1 MSASPQQEQYK
12 AHVGRIARGAGIGS
26 FGEGAGRLLNY
37 VTQIALARMYGPT
50 LLGLY
55 VLGITV
61 VQAANVFAQFGMNQ
75 GVVRQVAHYQ
85 AQKDVAR
92 VRGSI
97 LMVLWIGFALSL
109 MLAGLIFF
117 GAGFLA
123 ESVFSKPSL
132 EAVIRAFSVSLPFFT
147 VMSLALWATQGFQTV
162 KYDAYVQQVQRP
174 LLNLVLV
181 LIFYFLGA
189 RVLGAVA
196 AYILSMAAGAV
207 FALYYLRRIF
217 PKLLDRDTPPKFEPR
232 ALFGVSAPMVVAN
245 FTQHMNS
252 WIVVVVLGAL
262 ATAESVGIFNASA
275 RTAALSALV
284 LSAFKIFS
292 PMVSNLYGRGE
303 LEDLGNLYRDISRWA
318 FTGSLVL
325 FLVTVLLARDI
336 MTMFGPKFVSGW
348 AVMVVIAAGQLFNS
362 STGPGR
368 GTLAMTG
375 HQRIVMCVTLGSVA
389 TSFVLGVILI
399 PPYGSMGAGVAT
411 ATGLILSNIVVLFFI
426 RRRLGLWPYGRGYLK
441 PLTAGLLAAA
451 GAHVVKLVLP
461 LPTGIPT
468 ILVVAPLF
476 LACFVALAVAF
487 GLSPGDRQFLAA
499 LRKAVLERSP
509 ARLLKR
515 TSE

>member
-1 MSASPQQEQYK
+1 MSASPQQEQYE
-12 AHVGRIARGAGIGS
+12 AHVGRIARGAGISS
-26 FGEGAGRLLNY
+26 FGEGIGRLLNY
-37 VTQIALARMYGPT
+37 VTQIALARMYGPAS
-50 LLGLY
+50 LGFY

-61 VQAANVFAQFGMNQ
+61 VQVANVLAQFGMNQ
-75 GVVRQVAHYQ
+75 GVVRYVAHYR

-92 VRGSI
+92 VRGTI

-117 GAGFLA
+117 CAGFLA

-132 EAVIRAFSVSLPFFT
+132 EAAIRAFSVSLPFFT
-147 VMSLALWATQGFQTV
+147 VMSLAIWATQGFQTV
-162 KYDAYVQQVQRP
+162 KYDAYVQHIQRP

-189 RVLGAVA
+189 QVLGAVA

-207 FALYYLRRIF
+207 FALYYLKRIF

-245 FTQHMNS
+245 FTQYMNS
-252 WIVVVVLGAL
+252 WVVVVVLGAL
-262 ATAESVGIFNASA
+262 ATAESVGIFNAAA
-275 RTAALSALV
+275 RTAGLSALV
-284 LSAFKIFS
+284 LAAFKIFS

-303 LEDLGNLYRDISRWA
+303 LEDLGNLYRDVSRWS
-318 FTGSLVL
+318 FTGSLAL

-336 MTMFGPKFVSGW
+336 MTIFGSEFVSGW

-362 STGPGR
+362 SAGPGR

-375 HQRIVMCVTLGSVA
+375 HQRIVMFVTLGSVA
-389 TSFVLGVILI
+389 TSFALGVTLI
-399 PPYGSMGAGVAT
+399 PLYGGMGAGVAT
-411 ATGLILSNIVVLFFI
+411 ATGLILSNIIVLFFV
-426 RRRLGLWPYGRGYLK
+426 RRLLGLWPYGRGYLK

-451 GAHVVKLVLP
+451 VAHVVKLLLP
-461 LPTGIPT
+461 LPTGILT

-476 LACFVALAVAF
+476 LACLVAFVLAF

-499 LRKAVLERSP
+499 LRKAVLARSP
-509 ARLLKR
+509 ARRLKR